1 MAGELILVVED
12 NEKNRVLFRDI
23 PVIDFPVK

>member
-12 NEKNRVLFRDI
+12 NEKNRRLGRAADVQG
-23 PVIDFPVK
+23 VSGH